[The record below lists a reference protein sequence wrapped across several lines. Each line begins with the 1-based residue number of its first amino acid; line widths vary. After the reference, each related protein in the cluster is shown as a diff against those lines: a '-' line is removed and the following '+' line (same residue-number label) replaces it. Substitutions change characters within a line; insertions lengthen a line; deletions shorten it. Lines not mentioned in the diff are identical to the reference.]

1 MRNKRRKRRK
11 RSIAVA
17 IIYVAVLCF
26 CVISAISTLK
36 KGKEKKERCGTR
48 IKSTGITEA
57 IY

>member
-1 MRNKRRKRRK
+1 MRNKRRK

-36 KGKEKKERCGTR
+36 KGKEKKRNT
-48 IKSTGITEA
+48 
-57 IY
+57 

>member
-1 MRNKRRKRRK
+1 MRNKRRK

-36 KGKEKKERCGTR
+36 KGKEKKKYLIFR
-48 IKSTGITEA
+48 IVLFN
-57 IY
+57 